1 VSRGAIG
8 HDGPVSDTGETPD
21 IGRRPEPQV
30 NPDPET
36 APGGAD
42 ATPTISDP
50 GSTAGEGGQP
60 LTPDQPLSAQT
71 AETDMPDEIQESEG
85 PDESIDDSSA
95 RPEVHPT
102 D

>member
-1 VSRGAIG
+1 MRQAAIG
-8 HDGPVSDTGETPD
+8 HDGPVSDD
-21 IGRRPEPQV
+21 IGDRPEPKV

-50 GSTAGEGGQP
+50 GAAGSSKP
-60 LTPDQPLSAQT
+60 VTPDQPLSAQT
-71 AETDMPDEIQESEG
+71 ENDDIPDEIQEAEG
-85 PDESIDDSSA
+85 PDESISDESA
-95 RPEVHPT
+95 KPEVHPT